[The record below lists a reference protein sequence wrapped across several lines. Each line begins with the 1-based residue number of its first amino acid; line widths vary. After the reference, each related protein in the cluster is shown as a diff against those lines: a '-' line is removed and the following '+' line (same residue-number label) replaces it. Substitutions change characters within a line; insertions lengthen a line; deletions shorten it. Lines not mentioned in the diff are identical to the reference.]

1 MLQEGI
7 TYMPLKM
14 MIYIILK
21 MELSKVIKK
30 KKTNAYVGNYE
41 HVLF

>member
-1 MLQEGI
+1 MLQDGI
-7 TYMPLKM
+7 TYMPLKT

-21 MELSKVIKK
+21 MELSLKK
-30 KKTNAYVGNYE
+30 REKKIAYVGNYE